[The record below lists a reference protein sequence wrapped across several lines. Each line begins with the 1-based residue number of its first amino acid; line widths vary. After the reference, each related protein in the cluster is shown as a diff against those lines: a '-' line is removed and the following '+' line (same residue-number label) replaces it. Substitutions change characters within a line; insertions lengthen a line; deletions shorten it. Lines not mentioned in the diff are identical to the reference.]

1 MIVKPAYSSFKM
13 SEPSIP
19 SMPEK
24 STQPTASSRWW
35 PNLAQMGMI
44 GWIASLVMFF
54 AALILAFGIT
64 LYGVEIEEPIVIPT
78 ALWIS
83 TAILLASG
91 ITMIAGRYHLRR
103 ARVEIYRKYLYATTI
118 LGLAFVVSQILGAWN
133 LFQQGIYTQANPRG
147 SSFYAFT
154 GIHGLH
160 LIGGIGALIYLLRG
174 IRGLTADEEQPLR
187 KARLRAQISAWYW
200 NFVVV
205 SWLVLFGF
213 LISWAQ

>member
-1 MIVKPAYSSFKM
+1 M
-13 SEPSIP
+13 SEPSRP
-19 SMPEK
+19 PWPET
-24 STQPTASSRWW
+24 SARPEPTSRWW

-54 AALILAFGIT
+54 TALILAFAIT
-64 LYGVEIEEPIVIPT
+64 LYGVEIDEPITIPA

-83 TAILLASG
+83 TALLMGSG
-91 ITMIAGRYHLRR
+91 VTMIVGRYQLRR
-103 ARVEIYRKYLYATTI
+103 ARVESYRMLLYATTA
-118 LGLAFVVSQILGAWN
+118 LGLAFVVSQIVGAWN
-133 LFQQGIYTQANPRG
+133 LFQQGIYTHANPRG
-147 SSFYAFT
+147 SAFYAFT

-205 SWLVLFGF
+205 SWLVLFACLF
-213 LISWAQ
+213 SWAQ

>member
-1 MIVKPAYSSFKM
+1 M
-13 SEPSIP
+13 SEPFRP
-19 SMPEK
+19 PLPE
-24 STQPTASSRWW
+24 TLARPAPTSRWW

-54 AALILAFGIT
+54 TALILAFAIT
-64 LYGVEIEEPIVIPT
+64 LYGVEIDQPITIPA

-83 TAILLASG
+83 TVLLLGSG
-91 ITMIAGRYHLRR
+91 MTMIVGRYQLRR
-103 ARVEIYRKYLYATTI
+103 ARVESYRMLLYATTA
-118 LGLAFVVSQILGAWN
+118 LGLAFVVSQIVSAWN

-147 SSFYAFT
+147 SAFYAFT

-205 SWLVLFGF
+205 SWLVLFACLF
-213 LISWAQ
+213 SWAK

>member
-1 MIVKPAYSSFKM
+1 M
-13 SEPSIP
+13 SEPYIPSIP
-19 SMPEK
+19 EESQASP
-24 STQPTASSRWW
+24 STNRWW

-54 AALILAFGIT
+54 TALILAFAIP
-64 LYGVEIEEPIVIPT
+64 LSDVEIDEAIVIPT

-83 TAILLASG
+83 TFLLLGSG
-91 ITMIAGRYHLRR
+91 LTMIASRYQLRR
-103 ARVEIYRKYLYATTI
+103 AKIEQYRILLYATTA
-118 LGLAFVVSQILGAWN
+118 LGLAFVISQAIGAWD

-147 SSFYAFT
+147 SAFYTFT

-160 LIGGIGALIYLLRG
+160 LIGGIGGLLYLLAS
-174 IRGLTADEEQPLR
+174 IRNLTSEEEQPLR
-187 KARLRAQISAWYW
+187 KARLRAQMAAWYW

-213 LISWAQ
+213 LIHWAQ